1 MDFGELQL
9 MLDGY
14 GAGAENVEEVFCQ
27 NFTAGVP
34 GIGETLTVP
43 LKDDGEDVMVT
54 EDNRREFVD
63 LYVDYYL
70 NAAIHKQVWLHSA
83 PAAACTSQDWSILHV
98 MVLFMMDEHKPRWVA
113 YCRLCALYMLCAIT
127 SGS

>member
-1 MDFGELQL
+1 M
-9 MLDGY
+9 
-14 GAGAENVEEVFCQ
+14 EEVFCQ

-70 NAAIHKQVWLHSA
+70 NAAIHKQVCSHSTTG
-83 PAAACTSQDWSILHV
+83 AACTKQDWNSQHA
-98 MVLFMMDEHKPRWVA
+98 MVSVH
-113 YCRLCALYMLCAIT
+113 
-127 SGS
+127 

>member
-1 MDFGELQL
+1 MED
-9 MLDGY
+9 
-14 GAGAENVEEVFCQ
+14 VFCQ

-70 NAAIHKQVWLHSA
+70 NAAIHKQVHTM
-83 PAAACTSQDWSILHV
+83 TSTHCVCPCVYLSEPGHRQAGT
-98 MVLFMMDEHKPRWVA
+98 VLSWH
-113 YCRLCALYMLCAIT
+113 L
-127 SGS
+127 

>member
-1 MDFGELQL
+1 MRCAAWSATGPES
-9 MLDGY
+9 
-14 GAGAENVEEVFCQ
+14 VEDVFCQ

-43 LKDDGEDVMVT
+43 LKDDGEDIMVT

-70 NAAIHKQVWLHSA
+70 NNAIHKQVRVCAPIEHFPCCVRTLLHVELLLYTSCSLVQLVLLWGKGTVAVQLHSM
-83 PAAACTSQDWSILHV
+83 TL
-98 MVLFMMDEHKPRWVA
+98 VL
-113 YCRLCALYMLCAIT
+113 
-127 SGS
+127 S

>member
-1 MDFGELQL
+1 MLRKRYAGE
-9 MLDGY
+9 
-14 GAGAENVEEVFCQ
+14 ENVEEVFCQ

-43 LKDDGEDVMVT
+43 LKDDGEDIMVT

-70 NAAIHKQVWLHSA
+70 NAAIHKQVQPLSWRMSVTQGNIVHF
-83 PAAACTSQDWSILHV
+83 TQLHV
-98 MVLFMMDEHKPRWVA
+98 
-113 YCRLCALYMLCAIT
+113 
-127 SGS
+127 

>member
-1 MDFGELQL
+1 MSP
-9 MLDGY
+9 
-14 GAGAENVEEVFCQ
+14 AGPGTVEDVFCQ

-43 LKDDGEDVMVT
+43 LKDDGEEAMVT

-70 NAAIHKQVWLHSA
+70 NNAIHKQVCIPPA
-83 PAAACTSQDWSILHV
+83 PAVTRCNLVSSKACWRYSLRQSLAQARILLEQNSWCD
-98 MVLFMMDEHKPRWVA
+98 LFV
-113 YCRLCALYMLCAIT
+113 
-127 SGS
+127 

>member
-1 MDFGELQL
+1 MAAHALVTWGNKVGCFATGP
-9 MLDGY
+9 GS
-14 GAGAENVEEVFCQ
+14 VEDVFCQ

-43 LKDDGEDVMVT
+43 LKDDGEDIMVT

-70 NAAIHKQVWLHSA
+70 NNAIHKQVHAVAHVVWLHCGR
-83 PAAACTSQDWSILHV
+83 AAYSVTCCLVNVLHPHLWWSVIQL
-98 MVLFMMDEHKPRWVA
+98 LLLWDYASDF
-113 YCRLCALYMLCAIT
+113 
-127 SGS
+127 

>member
-1 MDFGELQL
+1 MQITSQQFKSHAVCFAGE
-9 MLDGY
+9 
-14 GAGAENVEEVFCQ
+14 ASVEDVFCQ

-43 LKDDGEDVMVT
+43 LKDDGEDIMVT

-70 NAAIHKQVWLHSA
+70 NTAIHKQVM
-83 PAAACTSQDWSILHV
+83 PTSCDRCPS
-98 MVLFMMDEHKPRWVA
+98 
-113 YCRLCALYMLCAIT
+113 C
-127 SGS
+127 

>member
-1 MDFGELQL
+1 MED
-9 MLDGY
+9 
-14 GAGAENVEEVFCQ
+14 VFCQ

-43 LKDDGEDVMVT
+43 LKDDGEDIMVT

-70 NAAIHKQVWLHSA
+70 NNAIHKQVRTKYPVARVLCCLVTYELHDALFLAVASLQYLLQEQWTVVVQGSMTVVLRMA
-83 PAAACTSQDWSILHV
+83 NISCDACSFAVHN
-98 MVLFMMDEHKPRWVA
+98 
-113 YCRLCALYMLCAIT
+113 
-127 SGS
+127 

>member
-1 MDFGELQL
+1 MKAALAHTVCL
-9 MLDGY
+9 MLSEHY
-14 GAGAENVEEVFCQ
+14 AGEENVEEVFCQ

-43 LKDDGEDVMVT
+43 LKDDGEEVMVT

-70 NAAIHKQVWLHSA
+70 NAAIHKQVQPLS
-83 PAAACTSQDWSILHV
+83 
-98 MVLFMMDEHKPRWVA
+98 
-113 YCRLCALYMLCAIT
+113 
-127 SGS
+127 

>member
-1 MDFGELQL
+1 
-9 MLDGY
+9 MLDGC

-70 NAAIHKQVWLHSA
+70 NAAIHKQVWPHSA
-83 PAAACTSQDWSILHV
+83 TGAAGTNQDCSIHHGMLCVHSFT
-98 MVLFMMDEHKPRWVA
+98 MNEHKARRFA
-113 YCRLCALYMLCAIT
+113 F
-127 SGS
+127 

>member
-1 MDFGELQL
+1 M
-9 MLDGY
+9 
-14 GAGAENVEEVFCQ
+14 FCQ

-43 LKDDGEDVMVT
+43 LKDDGEDIMVT

-70 NAAIHKQVWLHSA
+70 NNAIHKQVRTKYQVA
-83 PAAACTSQDWSILHV
+83 R
-98 MVLFMMDEHKPRWVA
+98 VLCCLVTYDV
-113 YCRLCALYMLCAIT
+113 T
-127 SGS
+127 

>member
-1 MDFGELQL
+1 MCIAGE
-9 MLDGY
+9 
-14 GAGAENVEEVFCQ
+14 ASVEDVFCQ

-70 NAAIHKQVWLHSA
+70 NTAIHKQV
-83 PAAACTSQDWSILHV
+83 
-98 MVLFMMDEHKPRWVA
+98 R
-113 YCRLCALYMLCAIT
+113 RLCIT
-127 SGS
+127 SRKLC

>member
-1 MDFGELQL
+1 MRFSIDYIAAQL
-9 MLDGY
+9 YQDAWSA
-14 GAGAENVEEVFCQ
+14 AGPGSVEDVFCQ

-43 LKDDGEDVMVT
+43 LKDDGEDIMVT

-70 NAAIHKQVWLHSA
+70 NNAIHKQVHAIA
-83 PAAACTSQDWSILHV
+83 PVVWDTV
-98 MVLFMMDEHKPRWVA
+98 
-113 YCRLCALYMLCAIT
+113 YCRLP
-127 SGS
+127 